1 MLSKFAFAAT
11 AASQSYLYQAP
22 IAPRQSAFL
31 APALPEVVPQGYA
44 VDMAAE
50 PQYVIVEEESG
61 MSLLGL
67 GSVVLAAG
75 VAGMAVAK
83 AVNKPAML
91 AVEGATTSGKQD
103 FLEADPYYD
112 ISNMPNNTYKP
123 KEPFTGKIVSCKRIV
138 GPQATGETCHII
150 MSHEGK
156 MPYWEGQSF
165 GVIAPLVDPKNGKPA
180 KTRLYSI
187 ASSRYGDDMTGNTAS
202 LCVRRATYWC
212 PEMKAEDPAKKG
224 VCSNWICDA
233 KPGDEIQLTG
243 PTGKVMLMPEEDPS
257 TDLIMIATGTGIAPY
272 RGFIRRNFLENTPQ
286 CDKYTGLSWLFLG
299 VANSEGLLYDDEFQE
314 VLKMYPDNFRVS
326 YATSREGEKQ
336 YIQDKVKEN
345 GKEIFDRME
354 GGAHLYMCG
363 LKGVLPGVSEAM
375 EAIAKDQGK
384 DWGETL
390 KKWKKA
396 GQWHIEVY

>member
-1 MLSKFAFAAT
+1 
-11 AASQSYLYQAP
+11 
-22 IAPRQSAFL
+22 
-31 APALPEVVPQGYA
+31 
-44 VDMAAE
+44 
-50 PQYVIVEEESG
+50 
-61 MSLLGL
+61 
-67 GSVVLAAG
+67 
-75 VAGMAVAK
+75 
-83 AVNKPAML
+83 
-91 AVEGATTSGKQD
+91 
-103 FLEADPYYD
+103 
-112 ISNMPNNTYKP
+112 
-123 KEPFTGKIVSCKRIV
+123 
-138 GPQATGETCHII
+138 
-150 MSHEGK
+150 
-156 MPYWEGQSF
+156 
-165 GVIAPLVDPKNGKPA
+165 
-180 KTRLYSI
+180 
-187 ASSRYGDDMTGNTAS
+187 
-202 LCVRRATYWC
+202 
-212 PEMKAEDPAKKG
+212 

-286 CDKYTGLSWLFLG
+286 CDKYSGLSWLFLG

-363 LKGVLPGVSEAM
+363 LKGMLPGVSEAM
-375 EAIAKDQGK
+375 QDIAKSQGK
-384 DWGETL
+384 DWDETL